1 MSNDDTIPFGSNTVF
16 KTTLAVHGEK
26 LKQSEKTNRE
36 VIDLFEKRRI
46 ETDKAIQ
53 QIREHVERIHD
64 DAFMHTNDRIDELE
78 AKFEKR
84 ISETLR
90 KIEQY
95 DKEIK
100 HYVDNYYR
108 LHEERIRTI
117 SERAGKMSLIDST
130 VGELKKKVE
139 NLEHWKWY
147 IAGMGVAM
155 SVYAMYQN
163 FFKLLL

>member
-1 MSNDDTIPFGSNTVF
+1 MSNDIPFGSNTVF
-16 KTTLAVHGEK
+16 KTTLAVHDEK
-26 LKQSEKTNRE
+26 LKQSEKINRSI
-36 VIDLFEKRRI
+36 VDLFEKRRI
-46 ETDKAIQ
+46 ETEKSIQ
-53 QIREHVERIHD
+53 QIREHVNKIHD
-64 DAFMHTNDRIDELE
+64 DAYMHTNDRIDELE

-100 HYVDNYYR
+100 LYVDNYYR
-108 LHEERIRTI
+108 LHEERIRNV
-117 SERAGKMSLIDST
+117 SERTGKVTLIDSSVT
-130 VGELKKKVE
+130 ELKKKVE